1 MKYLGLDYGTKTVG
15 VAITDPTGTVV
26 RELTVIRREKRKA
39 LRRTLA
45 GIEEIISKEK
55 VEMIIIGMP
64 FNMDGSEGER
74 ALDARNFGEMVGRR
88 TGLPVRFQDERL
100 TTVRA
105 EEIMDEKD
113 LKDVRKRKA
122 CVDSYA
128 AAVILG
134 DFLNE
139 QNLSHRSMAEKKE

>member
-1 MKYLGLDYGTKTVG
+1 M
-15 VAITDPTGTVV
+15 
-26 RELTVIRREKRKA
+26 IRREKRKA

-74 ALDARNFGEMVGRR
+74 AIDARNFGEMVGRR

-105 EEIMDEKD
+105 EEIIDEKD
-113 LKDVRKRKA
+113 LKDVIKRKA

-139 QNLSHRSMAEKKE
+139 QNLSHKSMAEKKE